1 MNAIQLPVQRTQ
13 YKLNPLFTK
22 YLAALLVLLA
32 FILSSNAIQAADL
45 PRYKV
50 EVIVFEQLAIK
61 GWTEEN
67 WPELNSSVDLT
78 NSTSYLTKKTKPLYL
93 GNASP
98 QLTSVVQKLGKGY
111 RPIFHETW
119 TQFAYGNKKAPKVS
133 IEQSTASSRLIGT
146 VKVYKTKFSHIE
158 LDLELERRIPSAV
171 RGAMAERM
179 GIEEAYLPD
188 YWRFQLKEK
197 RKADSGELHYFDHPL
212 FGAIVKINR
221 L

>member
-1 MNAIQLPVQRTQ
+1 MDFTSLKPRTNARPSVYAIWLIS
-13 YKLNPLFTK
+13 LF
-22 YLAALLVLLA
+22 VFA
-32 FILSSNAIQAADL
+32 FSLQAKAADL

-50 EVIVFEQLAIK
+50 EVIVFEQLALK

-67 WPELNSSVDLT
+67 WPELSSNIDLS
-78 NSTSYLTKKTKPLYL
+78 NSTSNLRLNQKPLYL
-93 GNASP
+93 KNDTST
-98 QLTSVVQKLGKGY
+98 LNSVVQRLGKGY

-119 TQFAYGNKKAPKVS
+119 TQFAYPNRKSPKVA
-133 IEQSTASSRLIGT
+133 IEQSTASSSLIGT

-158 LDLELERRIPSAV
+158 LDLELERKIPAAV

-179 GIEEAYLPD
+179 GIEEMYLPD
-188 YWRFQLKEK
+188 YWRFQLQEK

-212 FGAIVKINR
+212 FGALVKIEK